1 MNIKLKYLLNKRL
14 CTKSMRTF
22 EGISNGRKKALDN
35 WFLDKWAQ
43 IDNIKNSLIA
53 LEDNDHVINRYL
65 NKIVKEY
72 EEFCE
77 IFILNEH
84 GTVTVSSCDKHI
96 GIDMSYLPNF
106 KAGKENRKLMYGP
119 YIDEKTLE
127 TDINGKKFFDEV
139 TLMFSCVCK
148 NQQGNFRILCC
159 RVLNDDMSNVIQD
172 EDTHIYK
179 NSGDN
184 YLFMVKSNRGIE
196 PGTAIS
202 RSRFEDSTFTLGD
215 NLKDGVNTKKWGK
228 VKIEK
233 HTEFEIIFKDPA
245 TNNLHQ
251 GVSNTIK
258 NGENLDCW
266 PGYHDYRHIIVGGKG
281 TIITPPNCDEVWG
294 MMCEGD
300 IDEIYDFKGINL
312 KIPGYIALISAVL
325 LFGAEVIR
333 IMIPSISIAASIF
346 EWIIISVISVVVC
359 NKYVRSPLIKTLD
372 ILQDIAEGEG
382 NLTKRVNKI
391 SNDEIG
397 EVSRWFNKFINNQMT
412 ILKRVKKS
420 VRTTRNSIGI
430 VSKITDEVQSG
441 MTNIE
446 DTVVSLLENS
456 KEQNSVFQKTRD
468 RFSSITASI
477 QEMDSLILD
486 ISSIIQNT
494 NDNSINVKE
503 SSNDVLKN
511 MQELNLVIKKTVYA
525 IEELQKNSKEITKVI
540 NIINDISEQTHLLSL
555 NASIEAARAGDEGK
569 GFSIV
574 ASEISKLANESQQA
588 TKSIDTIISLIQKQ
602 TQDTFEYAEEINSKV
617 DVSMKKVSESIE
629 LFKNVNEDINLIS
642 KSMNSIAKITSNQSN
657 DVSEVMNNVSI
668 MADRVKEVTENSS
681 SRSEESLNIVKKILT
696 DTNKLKNAT
705 NALKYF
711 SENMD
716 KIISSFKLS

>member
-1 MNIKLKYLLNKRL
+1 MNIKMKYFLNKKL
-14 CTKSMRTF
+14 CKQSMRTF

-43 IDNIKNSLIA
+43 IDSIKNSLTA
-53 LEDNDHVINRYL
+53 LNDNEDIVNKYL
-65 NKIVKEY
+65 EKLVKEY
-72 EEFCE
+72 EDFCE
-77 IFILNEH
+77 IFVMDEN
-84 GTVTVSSCDKHI
+84 GVVTVSSCDKHI
-96 GIDMSYLPNF
+96 GLDMSYLPNF
-106 KAGKENRKLMYGP
+106 KAAKEGRSLMYGP

-127 TDINGKKFFDEV
+127 TDIHGKKFFDEV

-148 NQQGNFRILCC
+148 NPKEELRILCC
-159 RVLNDDMSNVIQD
+159 RTLNDDMSNVIQD

-202 RSRFEDSTFTLGD
+202 RSRFEDDTFTLGE

-233 HTEFEIIFKDPA
+233 HTEFEVMFKDPA
-245 TNNLHQ
+245 TNELHQ
-251 GVSNTIK
+251 GVANTIK
-258 NGENLDCW
+258 NGQNLDCW
-266 PGYHDYRHIIVGGKG
+266 PGYPDYRHIMVGGKG

-300 IDEIYDFKGINL
+300 IDEIYDFQSINL
-312 KIPGYIALISAVL
+312 KIPGYISLVSAVL
-325 LFGAEVIR
+325 LGGTEIIR
-333 IMIPSISIAASIF
+333 NIIPDISIMAAVLD
-346 EWIIISVISVVVC
+346 WLIISVMSIVIC
-359 NKYVRSPLIKTLD
+359 NVYVKLPLIKTLN

-382 NLTKRVNKI
+382 NLTKRVNKM

-412 ILKRVKKS
+412 ILTRVKKS
-420 VRTTRNSIGI
+420 VKTTKNSVGI
-430 VSKITDEVQSG
+430 VSEITSEVKNG
-441 MTNIE
+441 MANIE

-456 KEQNSVFQKTRD
+456 KKQNSVFQKTRD
-468 RFSSITASI
+468 KFSNITASI

-486 ISSIIQNT
+486 ISTIIQDT
-494 NDNSINVKE
+494 NDSSINANE

-511 MQELNLVIKKTVYA
+511 MKELNLVIKKTVSA
-525 IEELQKNSKEITKVI
+525 IEDLQRNSKEITKVI
-540 NIINDISEQTHLLSL
+540 NIINDISEQTQLLAL
-555 NASIEAARAGDEGK
+555 NASIEAARAGEEGK

-588 TKSIDTIISLIQKQ
+588 TKSVDTVINAIQEQ
-602 TQDTFEYAEEINSKV
+602 TEFTFKYAEEINSKV
-617 DVSMKKVSESIE
+617 DVSMKSVSQSMSS
-629 LFKNVNEDINLIS
+629 FKTVNDDINLIS
-642 KSMNSIAKITSNQSN
+642 ESMKTISEITSSQSS
-657 DVSEVMNNVSI
+657 DVSDVMNNISD
-668 MADRVKEVTENSS
+668 MADKINEATENNSNK
-681 SRSEESLNIVKKILT
+681 SEESLNIVKKILLEI
-696 DTNKLKNAT
+696 KQLKNAT
-705 NALKYF
+705 NALEYS

-716 KIISSFKLS
+716 KMINSFKLS